1 MSETITTADQP
12 ADDAPLRTI
21 GMLAEFAGPHELVEA
36 ARAIREKGY
45 RKVEAFSP
53 FPIHGIDK
61 ALAAPGP
68 ILPYVVL
75 GAGLTGLAV
84 AILMQWYMNATE
96 MAIPFSGYDYNIS
109 GKPSWSLPANIPV
122 AFELTI
128 LFSAFTAFLGMI
140 AFNKLPRL
148 SNPLF
153 RNERFRKVTD
163 DGFFLLVDADDSLYA
178 DNTIRSAFESI
189 GSTHVEPVLDEPKST
204 MPGWFFPLGGV
215 LAVVGLIPLVLIAFA
230 RGGTSETPR
239 LSIWWDMDYQPKYK
253 SQTMI
258 DTRIFADG
266 RAMRVPVEGTVS
278 RGGLQANPAYELGYI
293 PEGEDEFET
302 ALLLQEEGS
311 EGDEPAAEDTES
323 AEDAA
328 SEESAGDEAASEE
341 TAGEEPTG
349 EDSAGDEGEDAS
361 DGANGE
367 GDAPAAAEPTY
378 FYPWVTEF
386 PDEVEVSEATVLRG
400 QNRYNIHCAV
410 CHGRAGDGNGLVA
423 LRALELQQPTW
434 RPPTSL
440 HAENVVAQPVGKLY
454 DTITNGNLAGKG
466 VRGGMAGYRE
476 HISIEDRWAIVMY
489 VKAMQKTR
497 TASPEDLTEKE
508 LATLQ

>member
-1 MSETITTADQP
+1 MSETITTTDQT
-12 ADDAPLRTI
+12 ATDAPLRTI
-21 GMLAEFAGPHELVEA
+21 GMLAQFAGPHELVEA

-75 GAGLTGLAV
+75 GAGLTGLTV

-96 MAIPFSGYDYNIS
+96 MAIPFSGYEYGIS

-189 GSTHVEPVLDEPKST
+189 GSTHVEPVLDEPASS

-215 LAVVGLIPLVLIAFA
+215 LAVVGIIPLVMIAFA

-266 RAMRVPVEGTVS
+266 RAMRLPVEGTVA
-278 RGGLQANPAYELGYI
+278 RGGVQANPAYEMGYI
-293 PEGEDEFET
+293 PEGEEDFET
-302 ALLLQEEGS
+302 ALLLQEEETNEPDANDS
-311 EGDEPAAEDTES
+311 ESSGES
-323 AEDAA
+323 ASDDADPEA
-328 SEESAGDEAASEE
+328 ES
-341 TAGEEPTG
+341 
-349 EDSAGDEGEDAS
+349 SADAGEDAS
-361 DGANGE
+361 DENTS
-367 GDAPAAAEPTY
+367 DDAAEAGAAVAPTY

-386 PDEVEVSEATVLRG
+386 PDEVAVSEATVLRG

-423 LRALELQQPTW
+423 LRAMELQQPTW

-440 HAENVVAQPVGKLY
+440 HAENIVAQPVGKLY

-489 VKAMQKTR
+489 VKALQKTR
-497 TASPEDLTEKE
+497 TAKPDELNEKE
-508 LATLQ
+508 LASLQ